1 MNEYDRQLA
10 QTALAVALTLASSLH
25 TYLVTVS
32 PGGRFCRRRDAALPG
47 CAHLLG
53 MACWLDR
60 GGGQVQASAG
70 TAPAATG
77 SNRRNYTP
85 PAGSVPDSRTHWPL
99 PRRSRRLND
108 RAAFQVK
115 GASWPASAPAER
127 DDRIGRAL
135 HANGITRPV
144 GVIRVDTT
152 AAAALKV
159 QRPFARAVSP
169 AACRSYRPFRSWR
182 HLLLGIGRGVA
193 RRTQAPEVVVGRP
206 SSTHAP
212 SLGAC
217 APGCSPS
224 QSLVR
229 SRLQGVY
236 FSNLPGL
243 FPLAPWAD
251 PEAAPI
257 HLDESRR
264 VAIT

>member
-1 MNEYDRQLA
+1 M
-10 QTALAVALTLASSLH
+10 TCVVGPT
-25 TYLVTVS
+25 
-32 PGGRFCRRRDAALPG
+32 FRRRV
-47 CAHLLG
+47 
-53 MACWLDR
+53 R
-60 GGGQVQASAG
+60 FV
-70 TAPAATG
+70 TG
-77 SNRRNYTP
+77 NP
-85 PAGSVPDSRTHWPL
+85 I
-99 PRRSRRLND
+99 
-108 RAAFQVK
+108 VK
-115 GASWPASAPAER
+115 DECSF
-127 DDRIGRAL
+127 IGL
-135 HANGITRPV
+135 MESFVHRPV

-206 SSTHAP
+206 SSTRAP